1 MLWSSSLLGFF
12 KNSVGRIFFLSQK
25 ILSIGNRHSFF
36 IVHRCLNIVFL
47 FRKRNAWRFVRVQLS
62 IYLFPQLRDLIYLGE
77 VNHWLRSTKLGN
89 ESPER
94 MKNSICAG
102 DIWFVSFSVFSRIS
116 SCPGWSTERAC
127 DWGNLKIEMKAKC
140 ISKLQLMSTTT

>member
-25 ILSIGNRHSFF
+25 YYLLGTD
-36 IVHRCLNIVFL
+36 IVFYCPL
-47 FRKRNAWRFVRVQLS
+47 MFEYCFLLRKRNAWRFVRVQLS

-102 DIWFVSFSVFSRIS
+102 DIWLVSFSVFSRIS

>member
-1 MLWSSSLLGFF
+1 MGTD
-12 KNSVGRIFFLSQK
+12 
-25 ILSIGNRHSFF
+25 
-36 IVHRCLNIVFL
+36 IVFYCPPMFEYCFL
-47 FRKRNAWRFVRVQLS
+47 LRKRNAWRFVRVQLS

-102 DIWFVSFSVFSRIS
+102 DIWLVSFSVFSRIS
-116 SCPGWSTERAC
+116 SCPGWSTERA
-127 DWGNLKIEMKAKC
+127 WTEETLR
-140 ISKLQLMSTTT
+140 SKWKQNAFLSCSWCQLRHKDITILTSIVNGCQVCVQFVFGLNIF